1 MQVDKSN
8 IKPGFTPFKIAITF
22 ESELE
27 AKMFHS
33 IFNCLQITD
42 ASENVID
49 HEKIRNALKEYND
62 GTVFDNFISNLRKEF
77 SE

>member
-1 MQVDKSN
+1 MQIDKSN

-22 ESELE
+22 ESKLE

-33 IFNCLQITD
+33 IFNCLQITE
-42 ASENVID
+42 ASENVIA

-62 GTVFDNFISNLRKEF
+62 PEVFAKFIANLRKEI